1 MKYKL
6 PKEIKERMERELRQY
21 EHNKK
26 KFEKLK
32 QNEENTRRLLYIEEK
47 LECVETVF
55 KQLRPE
61 EQEIYSMIFKNGFN
75 WLYCQTMY
83 NIDKT
88 TYYNVY
94 NKSLFLLA
102 QEWGEI

>member
-6 PKEIKERMERELRQY
+6 PKEIKEKMERELRQY

-26 KFEKLK
+26 KFEQLK
-32 QNEENTRRLLYIEEK
+32 QNEINTRRLLYIEEK
-47 LECVETVF
+47 LDYVENVF
-55 KQLRPE
+55 NQLRPE
-61 EQEIYSMIFKNGFN
+61 EQEIYLMIFKNGCN
-75 WLYCQTMY
+75 WLYCQTMH